1 MYSKSMCLWLGPRR
15 TQCPSE
21 APATDAEPQGH
32 SGRGNS
38 KMGLPYGQFPI
49 LYPSHALGDRETKG
63 NVPSPL
69 HWDGSTSDSGWCPAP
84 PLPHQELVKLDWN
97 IFAQPLEETISKLES
112 AEPDILLHKELMA
125 QLLPTPVTSKS
136 SSLSNK
142 RKATAQ
148 AGGTASKKQKKP
160 QCPICGKFHHGQCRF
175 AKTTTKSKD
184 TSFKGKTK
192 HFKSEFLKLMK

>member
-1 MYSKSMCLWLGPRR
+1 
-15 TQCPSE
+15 
-21 APATDAEPQGH
+21 
-32 SGRGNS
+32 
-38 KMGLPYGQFPI
+38 
-49 LYPSHALGDRETKG
+49 
-63 NVPSPL
+63 
-69 HWDGSTSDSGWCPAP
+69 
-84 PLPHQELVKLDWN
+84 
-97 IFAQPLEETISKLES
+97 
-112 AEPDILLHKELMA
+112 MA

-192 HFKSEFLKLMK
+192 HFKSEFLKLMKQMTEDSDDESSGYSTDTSWKKNTTQEERVFIMGATTDASDSETSIDPSTAKQLLKKFRKKKKQFTKSNKTY